1 MESNPSNDDAFE
13 QALSSVSPGIR
24 DALRDL
30 TADSSY
36 VEPRVVTHLR
46 D

>member
-1 MESNPSNDDAFE
+1 MGMDPSNDDAFE
-13 QALSSVSPGIR
+13 QALSSVAPDVR

-30 TADSSY
+30 TVDASY

>member
-1 MESNPSNDDAFE
+1 MAMDPRNDDAFE
-13 QALSSVSPGIR
+13 QALASVAPDVR
-24 DALRDL
+24 EALRDL
-30 TADSSY
+30 TLDSSY